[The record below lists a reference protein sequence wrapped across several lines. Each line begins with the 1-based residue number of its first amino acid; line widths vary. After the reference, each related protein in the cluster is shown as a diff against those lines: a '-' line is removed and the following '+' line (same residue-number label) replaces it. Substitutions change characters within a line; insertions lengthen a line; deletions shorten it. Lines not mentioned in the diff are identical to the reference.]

1 MRVSELVNDLQALR
15 AVLADELLSINSAEP
30 LIDQLAHDDARA
42 VVKELVDAHKHHVA
56 RVQRV
61 IETLD
66 PKQAE
71 AARAAAAAT
80 GA

>member
-15 AVLADELLSINSAEP
+15 GVLADELLAVNSAEP

-42 VVKELVDAHKHHVA
+42 VVKRIVDAHKQHVA
-56 RVQRV
+56 LLQRA
-61 IETLD
+61 IERLD

-71 AARAAAAAT
+71 AARNIAQEQ
-80 GA
+80 